1 MIFTSLLLN
10 NVWRLLIWEV
20 TNNMKNMEN
29 NTKYDNLTLEEV
41 IALYKNFG
49 DIAIIHNGHV
59 IGFEKDG
66 EEKLWR

>member
-1 MIFTSLLLN
+1 
-10 NVWRLLIWEV
+10 
-20 TNNMKNMEN
+20 MEN
-29 NTKYDNLTLEEV
+29 IEYNTEYDNLTWEEV
-41 IALYKNFG
+41 VSLYKNFG

>member
-1 MIFTSLLLN
+1 
-10 NVWRLLIWEV
+10 
-20 TNNMKNMEN
+20 MKNMEN

-41 IALYKNFG
+41 IALYKNFE
-49 DIAIIHNGHV
+49 DIAIIHNGHF